1 MSLDSEKGKR
11 EKTQNPKPKTQNPPS
26 ITAQTVKG
34 ALAQGEAGLVELCTR
49 LDIPEADSKGRDQVR
64 KILRDLEN
72 FHQIKVDAKK
82 GIWIY
87 RLTDKPGARG
97 AVQAKLW
104 KFACHRLQKGYTF
117 TAAEAAAMAG
127 CDRDYA
133 KRYCRWLWAA
143 GYLALASRGRAG
155 ALLYR
160 VVAGKEKE
168 SAPHWNRRA
177 EKRENSGLGSW
188 VKGQKKTPPSPPFPK
203 GGEVSPAEDHRPEA
217 CATISEKRLKAV
229 LDEFGQSLVE
239 IAGGHGRAVEIVQQ
253 MKDTILAVREQ
264 GHDEPTESH
273 RE

>member
-97 AVQAKLW
+97 AVQAKIDVYPARPSPGNRLIDLL
-104 KFACHRLQKGYTF
+104 KRFFQVAPRLQGPDAVIGRQAHKVEPQG
-117 TAAEAAAMAG
+117 A
-127 CDRDYA
+127 
-133 KRYCRWLWAA
+133 YCIEIPFLIRFFPIQ
-143 GYLALASRGRAG
+143 
-155 ALLYR
+155 
-160 VVAGKEKE
+160 GKFFQQIEP
-168 SAPHWNRRA
+168 APVW
-177 EKRENSGLGSW
+177 
-188 VKGQKKTPPSPPFPK
+188 
-203 GGEVSPAEDHRPEA
+203 
-217 CATISEKRLKAV
+217 
-229 LDEFGQSLVE
+229 
-239 IAGGHGRAVEIVQQ
+239 
-253 MKDTILAVREQ
+253 
-264 GHDEPTESH
+264 
-273 RE
+273 